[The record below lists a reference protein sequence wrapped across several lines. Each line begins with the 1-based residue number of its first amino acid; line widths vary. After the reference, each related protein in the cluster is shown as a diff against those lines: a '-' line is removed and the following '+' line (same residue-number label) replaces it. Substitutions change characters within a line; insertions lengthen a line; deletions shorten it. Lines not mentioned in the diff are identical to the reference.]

1 MPGFDNLFQNLHKQ
15 RNRGRARAPMESYGG
30 VGRTDEY
37 IDEYFGREYD
47 DVMLRGV
54 GYDPASPALEV
65 ITRAFQLTFHDIVRM
80 RRDGTREVFDIA
92 RLSRDDPE
100 MLDLVLGV
108 LFHHIP

>member
-1 MPGFDNLFQNLHKQ
+1 
-15 RNRGRARAPMESYGG
+15 
-30 VGRTDEY
+30 
-37 IDEYFGREYD
+37 
-47 DVMLRGV
+47 MLRGV

-65 ITRAFQLTFHDIVRM
+65 ITRAFQITFHEVVRP
-80 RRDGTREVFDIA
+80 RRDGTREVLDIA